1 VRFLPFDNPA
11 VARQNSDRLGAAK
24 AISWGLIM
32 VAMARRMLLASG
44 VLSLGVVAL
53 GDAFAQGGVWLVTS
67 QEAAQP
73 PSATSKAGR
82 SITRGPAIRQV
93 SPTGAVTANQPFDL
107 HVEFFGRGGEKI
119 NPAATQITILR
130 GGNIDITERLK
141 PYITVNGIE
150 MPAAMVPPGD
160 HVLQVAVSDVDGRK
174 SIANIEINA
183 H

>member
-1 VRFLPFDNPA
+1 
-11 VARQNSDRLGAAK
+11 
-24 AISWGLIM
+24 M
-32 VAMARRMLLASG
+32 VAVARRMLLASG
-44 VLSLGVVAL
+44 VLAFGIPAL
-53 GDAFAQGGVWLVTS
+53 RDVRAQAGVWLITG
-67 QEAAQP
+67 QEAALP

-93 SPTGAVTANQPFDL
+93 SPVGAVTANHPFDL
-107 HVEFFGRGGEKI
+107 RVEFFGRGGEKI
-119 NPAATQITILR
+119 NAATTQITILR

-150 MPAAMVPPGD
+150 MPTAMVPPGD

-174 SIANIEINA
+174 SIANIEIEA